1 MEVAR
6 HLKHEHTIE
15 VITEIQIIQF
25 NNEKYSNAL
34 CKKEH
39 ITYTYFGFFFSGP
52 LTNCAHVNNLFPYFT
67 TCFTSNE
74 GVLNVTFHT

>member
-6 HLKHEHTIE
+6 HLKYEHTME
-15 VITEIQIIQF
+15 AITEIQAIQF

-39 ITYTYFGFFFSGP
+39 INYTYFGFFSLAP
-52 LTNCAHVNNLFPYFT
+52 
-67 TCFTSNE
+67 
-74 GVLNVTFHT
+74 